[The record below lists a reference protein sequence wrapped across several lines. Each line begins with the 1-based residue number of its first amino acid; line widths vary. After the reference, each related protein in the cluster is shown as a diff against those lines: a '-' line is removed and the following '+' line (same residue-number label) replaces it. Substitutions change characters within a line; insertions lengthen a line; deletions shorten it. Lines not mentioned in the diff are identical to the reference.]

1 MPRNH
6 IACFHGAGSN
16 ATIYEIQCSFL
27 SSLLSPSYVLEF
39 FNGPFE
45 RPAGPGVLPA
55 FDECGPY
62 KSWFDPSSEI
72 NFNSG
77 DGSGFDG
84 VGRDGV
90 NRVLGLMEKRGR
102 EKGFSD
108 QDWVG
113 VLGFS
118 QGTRVA
124 GGLLLDQQNWEASGE
139 GLGGRTVGRNIKL
152 SWGVCC
158 NGGGAPMESE
168 VSYKLDN
175 PEKVVRIPTLHVH
188 GLKDEFLTNGREQL
202 SKYYASNT
210 ASLYEINY
218 HHAMPWVKAESEELA
233 RRIKELDSKT
243 KA

>member
-1 MPRNH
+1 MPRNR

-16 ATIYEIQCSFL
+16 AQIFEIQCSFL
-27 SSLLSPSYVLEF
+27 SSLLSPQYTLEF
-39 FNGPFE
+39 FNGPFT
-45 RPAGPGVLPA
+45 RSAGPGVLPA

-62 KSWFDPSSEI
+62 KSWFDPSAEI
-72 NFNSG
+72 NFTSG

-84 VGRDGV
+84 VGRDGIC
-90 NRVLGLMEKRGR
+90 RVLGLMEDRARERGFDVS
-102 EKGFSD
+102 E
-108 QDWVG
+108 WVG

-124 GGLLLDQQNWEASGE
+124 GGVLLDQQNWEAQGE
-139 GLGGRTVGRNIKL
+139 GLTGRTVGKGIRL
-152 SWGVCC
+152 SFGVCC

-168 VSYKLDN
+168 VFYKLDN

-202 SKYYASNT
+202 ARYYDAST
-210 ASLYEINY
+210 TSLYEINY
-218 HHAMPWVKAESEELA
+218 HHAMPWVKTESEELA
-233 RRIKELDSKT
+233 RRIKELDAKT